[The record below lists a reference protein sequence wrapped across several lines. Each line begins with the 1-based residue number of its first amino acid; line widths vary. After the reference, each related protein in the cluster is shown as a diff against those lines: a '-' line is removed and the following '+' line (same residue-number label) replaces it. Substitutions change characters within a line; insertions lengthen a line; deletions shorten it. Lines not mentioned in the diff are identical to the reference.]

1 MPPAIISCG
10 EYCEKHSTSE
20 PLKAIHDAFVCAK
33 NILALIC
40 VEEKLDSIWP
50 KLDYVSSVIRIS
62 DLIRLNSHL
71 LVVISRI

>member
-10 EYCEKHSTSE
+10 EYCEQHSTSE
-20 PLKAIHDAFVCAK
+20 SLKAIHDAFVGAK
-33 NILALIC
+33 NIPALIC

-50 KLDYVSSVIRIS
+50 ILDYVPSVIRIS

-71 LVVISRI
+71 LIVISWI

>member
-1 MPPAIISCG
+1 MPPAIISCR

-20 PLKAIHDAFVCAK
+20 PLKAIHDAFVGAK
-33 NILALIC
+33 NILAPIC

-50 KLDYVSSVIRIS
+50 KLDYVPSVIRIS